1 MRKRKKRKAKI
12 DRHSENL
19 MVVVPIELKESL
31 KLAAQAKGLNLAEYV
46 RRVIEDDLL
55 EKNQITKRQN

>member
-1 MRKRKKRKAKI
+1 MRKRKKRKTKV

-19 MVVVPIELKESL
+19 MVVVPVEFKESL
-31 KLAAQAKGLNLAEYV
+31 KLAAQAKGENLAEYV

-55 EKNQITKRQN
+55 EKKQITKRQN

>member
-19 MVVVPIELKESL
+19 MVVVPIELKESV

>member
-1 MRKRKKRKAKI
+1 LRKRKKRKAKI

-19 MVVVPIELKESL
+19 MVVVPIELKESV

>member
-1 MRKRKKRKAKI
+1 
-12 DRHSENL
+12 
-19 MVVVPIELKESL
+19 MVVVPIELKESV

>member
-31 KLAAQAKGLNLAEYV
+31 KLAAQSKGVNLAEYV

-55 EKNQITKRQN
+55 EKNQITKIQN